1 MRTHTLTPAALAA
14 AKEKSKQVS
23 KKPSP
28 MAATGKGAAA
38 KKPNS

>member
-14 AKEKSKQVS
+14 AKLKSKEVT

-28 MAATGKGAAA
+28 MAASGKKDTA